1 MSASPIENAISESS
15 NDQETIMADH
25 TREEIDA
32 KIAAVEARTDTKIAR
47 LEGKLDLVLS
57 KLESV
62 GEKITSSED
71 HRREDGRSIRANQWA
86 IGVGLAVLMVALVAL
101 FPVFFGIGTQLRDM
115 VDRAVE
121 TAVTGPKTK

>member
-1 MSASPIENAISESS
+1 MIIG
-15 NDQETIMADH
+15 I
-25 TREEIDA
+25 
-32 KIAAVEARTDTKIAR
+32 DTKIAR